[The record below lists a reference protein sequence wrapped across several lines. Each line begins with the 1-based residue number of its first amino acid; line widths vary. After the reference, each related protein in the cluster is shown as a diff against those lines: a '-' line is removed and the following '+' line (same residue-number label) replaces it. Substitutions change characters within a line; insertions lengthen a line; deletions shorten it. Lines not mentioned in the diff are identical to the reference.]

1 MSVAGSLLVSL
12 VESLDVAVGV
22 VSVVAVD
29 VGCVAVGGVGGE
41 GGVTLPGGVGGTT
54 VDGVTLGVTGKLPV
68 GGGVTLGLT
77 DGETLGCGGV
87 GALEVTG
94 AVVSPAVVELGGVA
108 GSLAVSPQPASPSSR
123 PTPTSFAPPRKASEL
138 LRAGTGSS

>member
-1 MSVAGSLLVSL
+1 MSL
-12 VESLDVAVGV
+12 VESLEVAVGV

-29 VGCVAVGGVGGE
+29 VGCGVVGGVGGE
-41 GGVTLPGGVGGTT
+41 GGVTLPGGGGGAT

-68 GGGVTLGLT
+68 GGVTLGVT

-87 GALEVTG
+87 GVLEVTG

-138 LRAGTGSS
+138 LRAGTGCS